1 MVKILL
7 ESGKTVTAERDL
19 GDTGYGYLEWVP
31 GRGTC
36 LTIIPDSRLEKFGRI
51 RRVIPSE

>member
-7 ESGKTVTAERDL
+7 ESGKTVIAERDL
-19 GDTGYGYLEWVP
+19 GDTGYGYLEWVA
-31 GRGTC
+31 GKGTC

>member
-7 ESGKTVTAERDL
+7 ESGKIVTAERDM

>member
-36 LTIIPDSRLEKFGRI
+36 LTIIPDGRLEKFGRI
-51 RRVIPSE
+51 RRVIPNE

>member
-36 LTIIPDSRLEKFGRI
+36 LTIIPDGRLEKFGRI